1 MEDFRK
7 ILNQFWGFPEFRQLQ
22 LEIIESVASGRDTLG
37 LMPTGG
43 GKSVTFQVYSLSR
56 KGICIVITPL
66 IALMKDQV
74 EGLQRKG
81 VKALKIHSGMSRHEI
96 KFTLDNAVWGE
107 YKFLYISPERI
118 QSEHF
123 QERLMKM
130 DVNLIVVDEAHC
142 ISQWGYDFRPSYMNI
157 VQLRELIPD
166 VHFLAL
172 TATATPQVVSD
183 IQDKLRF
190 KNANVLTMSFQRSNL
205 SYLVRQKEDKM
216 GYLFSTLKKIKSS
229 GVIYVRSRK
238 GTREIA
244 SELRKKGISADFFH
258 AGLSTAVRNVKQDEW
273 LKGKT
278 AVIVATNAFG
288 MGIDKPDVRFVVH
301 VDPPDS
307 LEAYFQEAGR
317 AGRDGKKAVAALL
330 FSSADKTKLK
340 KHVSVAF
347 PEIDSIKRIYQ
358 ALCNYLKI
366 AEGFGKGQVFGFSLQ
381 DFAQSYK
388 FQQAMV
394 FNSLKIL
401 QREGYIEFT
410 EEVDNPSRVHF
421 LASRDDLYKFQVA
434 NATFDDFI
442 KLLLRSY
449 TGLFNGYVNIDEEL
463 MAKRAGI
470 SQEVVYNFLKHLR
483 KAGIIDYVPRKRTP
497 FIYFSKER
505 ILLDRL
511 KISKENY
518 DFRKRDFLRRVEA
531 VIQYAT
537 SNTKCRSQQLLEY
550 FGEKDSP
557 ECGSCD
563 VCKTLTRAGITSF
576 EFREISRQVKSLLT
590 EPSTY
595 ESLLLN
601 LEGNREKQM
610 EVLKWLIDNR
620 KVLVRVDNK
629 LEWAGENK
637 ETVQG
642 E

>member
-1 MEDFRK
+1 M
-7 ILNQFWGFPEFRQLQ
+7 Q
-22 LEIIESVASGRDTLG
+22 LEIIESVASGKDTLG

-74 EGLQRKG
+74 EGLHRKG
-81 VKALKIHSGMSRHEI
+81 IKALKIHSGMSRHEI
-96 KFTLDNAVWGE
+96 NFTLDNAVWGD

-118 QSEHF
+118 QSDHF

-183 IQDKLRF
+183 ILDKLRF
-190 KNANVLTMSFQRSNL
+190 KNSNVLKMSFQRTNL

-216 GYLFSTLKKIKSS
+216 GYLFNTLEKFKRS
-229 GVIYVRSRK
+229 GVVYVRSRK

-278 AVIVATNAFG
+278 SVIVATNAFG

-340 KHVSVAF
+340 KHVSVAY
-347 PEIDSIKRIYQ
+347 PEIESIKRIYQ

-366 AEGFGKGQVFGFSLQ
+366 AEGFGKGQVFEFSLQ
-381 DFAQSYK
+381 DFAQSFK

-401 QREGYIEFT
+401 QREGYLEFT

-497 FIYFSKER
+497 FIYLSKER
-505 ILLDRL
+505 IVPDRL

-518 DFRKRDFLRRVEA
+518 DFRKRDFLRRVDA
-531 VIQYAT
+531 VINYAT
-537 SNTKCRSQQLLEY
+537 SNTRCRSQVLLEY
-550 FGEKDSP
+550 FGEKDAP

-563 VCKTLTRAGITSF
+563 VCQTLNRSGITSF
-576 EFREISRQVKSLLT
+576 EFREISRQVKRLLV
-590 EPSTY
+590 EPSSY

-620 KVLVRVDNK
+620 KILVRVDNK
-629 LEWAGENK
+629 LEWADENQ

-642 E
+642 EL